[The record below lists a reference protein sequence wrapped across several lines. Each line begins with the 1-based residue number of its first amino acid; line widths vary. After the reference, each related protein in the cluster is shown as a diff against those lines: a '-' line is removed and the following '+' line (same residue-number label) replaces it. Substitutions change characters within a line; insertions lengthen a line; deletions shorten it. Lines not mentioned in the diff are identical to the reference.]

1 MLSIVEKKQR
11 TERVMDVIFYQLVI
25 DSLSGKV
32 MFEQSFEKG
41 EGMNHRDT
49 WWMNIVGRRNGK
61 YKDPEVEQAIPVG
74 WIEMRKVG
82 DGSKRYSG
90 NN

>member
-11 TERVMDVIFYQLVI
+11 TERVMDVLFYQLVI

-41 EGMNHRDT
+41 EGMNHRD
-49 WWMNIVGRRNGK
+49 I
-61 YKDPEVEQAIPVG
+61 
-74 WIEMRKVG
+74 
-82 DGSKRYSG
+82 
-90 NN
+90 